1 MSWTTVTSSCGPAAV
16 VDPNQSPSV
25 LGIHQTS
32 CFLSMASTPVR
43 SVDRSSKLRPA
54 SPSVFLRGST
64 CTVRPLIPRRAW
76 SFPRTAVYTKALT
89 TIDTNA
95 PGGLSTR
102 NSGEKR
108 LKQSTVCALS
118 AVIQSVSTHT
128 TYA

>member
-25 LGIHQTS
+25 LGTHQTS

-43 SVDRSSKLRPA
+43 SVDRSSKVRPA
-54 SPSVFLRGST
+54 SPSVYSRGST
-64 CTVRPLIPRRAW
+64 CTAQPSIPRLAW
-76 SFPRTAVYTKALT
+76 SFPRTAVCTKGLT
-89 TIDTNA
+89 TTDTNA

-118 AVIQSVSTHT
+118 AVIQSVSTRT